1 MNQAE
6 WGLIGNL
13 QGGQAGPGQ
22 GPGGAPGNEHGG
34 FPTPTSFPA
43 TVATGPGGPNHA
55 TTVANSGAPGPGNG
69 SAGFLGWLVLV
80 EKQCQELHSKLL
92 RLNMEQLPQ
101 QLQAPGPTNREIDKA
116 VDGNIICKRQNMINA
131 RNSDQEKVL

>member
-1 MNQAE
+1 MDKQDQDRVMGE
-6 WGLIGNL
+6 HLVMSMEVFLLHHLSPLPLPQVLGDLIMLRQLQILEPQGLVMALLVSWVG
-13 QGGQAGPGQ
+13 
-22 GPGGAPGNEHGG
+22 E
-34 FPTPTSFPA
+34 
-43 TVATGPGGPNHA
+43 
-55 TTVANSGAPGPGNG
+55 
-69 SAGFLGWLVLV
+69 LVLV

-101 QLQAPGPTNREIDKA
+101 HLQTPGPTNCEIDKA